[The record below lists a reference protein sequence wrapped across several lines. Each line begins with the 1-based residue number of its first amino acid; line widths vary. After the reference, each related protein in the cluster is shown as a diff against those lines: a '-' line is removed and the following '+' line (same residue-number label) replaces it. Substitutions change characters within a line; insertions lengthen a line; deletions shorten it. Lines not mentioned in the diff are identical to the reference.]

1 MAKTY
6 VEVTELEF
14 DALLQSAKGWNKEV
28 KGNEYVYSY
37 ALKKQPN
44 VSILVYSTVTPTGL
58 GRKCGGDAIRI
69 CAINTKTNKG
79 VRKSVRVYRVAGWEQ
94 RTQDKIVAMIKDIT
108 EPKPKEQ

>member
-14 DALLQSAKGWNKEV
+14 DALFQSAKGWKKEV

-44 VSILVYSTVTPTGL
+44 VSILVYSSVTSTGL

-69 CAINTKTNKG
+69 CAINTKTDKG
-79 VRKSVRVYRVAGWEQ
+79 VRKSVRVYRTLGWAE
-94 RTQDKIVAMIKDIT
+94 RTQEKVIAMIKDI
-108 EPKPKEQ
+108 ENPQPKKE